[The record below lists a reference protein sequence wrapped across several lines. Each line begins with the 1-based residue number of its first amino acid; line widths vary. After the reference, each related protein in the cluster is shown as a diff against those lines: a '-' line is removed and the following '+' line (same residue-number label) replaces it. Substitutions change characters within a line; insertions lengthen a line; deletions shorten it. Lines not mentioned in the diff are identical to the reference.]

1 MVPRVDST
9 RVHGPTAQYWHPA
22 IPALSFVV
30 LVALLNV
37 ALNSLFAG
45 VQSAIP
51 PSLHFEYAV
60 TVPLSPIGAGLLF
73 IGAAIL
79 AVCSLALFVRSIAGT
94 GNSKRTPVSSNETL
108 RRFGRATAVVI
119 AGIPVMALGFAL
131 FVVPGLVVLVYLPFV
146 FVAVVLDGRTVAR
159 AVKASHTRVSAR
171 PVAVAVTTLSTAL
184 GLVGIGLIGLLS
196 SVLQPTAEFVVGGA
210 TSAVVVLTGT
220 YLLTML
226 YQRLSPQSSSIKTQ
240 LSATSD
246 LL

>member
-1 MVPRVDST
+1 MVSRLDST
-9 RVHGPTAQYWHPA
+9 HGHGSPAQYWHLV
-22 IPALSFVV
+22 IPALSVV
-30 LVALLNV
+30 GLVALLNV

-60 TVPLSPIGAGLLF
+60 TVPLTPIGSGLLF
-73 IGAAIL
+73 IGAGIL
-79 AVCSLALFVRSIAGT
+79 TVFSLALFVRSIAGDDGT
-94 GNSKRTPVSSNETL
+94 KRSPVPSTETL
-108 RRFGRATAVVI
+108 QRFGRATGVVI

-159 AVKASHTRVSAR
+159 AVKASHARISAR

-184 GLVGIGLIGLLS
+184 GLIGIGLIGVLS
-196 SVLQPTAEFVVGGA
+196 SVLPPIAEFVVGGA
-210 TSAVVVLTGT
+210 SSALVVLTGT
-220 YLLTML
+220 SLLTGL
-226 YQRLSPQSSSIKTQ
+226 YQRLAPQPSSRNAQ
-240 LSATSD
+240 RSATSD